1 MSDKKFSPGPWRY
14 YSYPQ
19 PNGCPIIGSGGLMVA
34 MLAHSVNHQD
44 QEETAIANANLITA
58 APDLYVALEKAVAD
72 YGKPRGPWNV
82 PSEPGT
88 WLEMAKNALKKAR
101 GEECAK
107 EL

>member
-72 YGKPRGPWNV
+72 YGKPGGPWNV